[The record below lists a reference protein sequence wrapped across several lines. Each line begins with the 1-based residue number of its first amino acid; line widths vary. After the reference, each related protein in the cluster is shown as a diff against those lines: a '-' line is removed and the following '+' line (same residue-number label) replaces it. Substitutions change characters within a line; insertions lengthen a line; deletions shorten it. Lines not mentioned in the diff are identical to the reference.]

1 MIAKESRQ
9 AVALERF
16 AQANPQLL
24 EEIAGLSAHEQ
35 QQQIQ
40 WAFEDQA
47 DEQGVQPWELALQ
60 LIAESPEELRQMR
73 LEVHREVAEA
83 LGLSWQE
90 YCEFNEI
97 EETAP

>member
-16 AQANPQLL
+16 AKANPELIAEMALL
-24 EEIAGLSAHEQ
+24 SEADR

-40 WAFEDQA
+40 WAFEDEAQA
-47 DEQGVQPWELALQ
+47 QGVEPWELALR
-60 LIAESPEELRQMR
+60 LIAESPQELQAMR

-83 LGLSWQE
+83 LGMSWQE
-90 YCEFNEI
+90 YCDFNEI
-97 EETAP
+97 DGPAS

>member
-97 EETAP
+97 EDAAP

>member
-24 EEIAGLSAHEQ
+24 EEIAGLNAHEQ
-35 QQQIQ
+35 QQQIE

-47 DEQGVQPWELALQ
+47 QEQGLQPWELTLE
-60 LIAESPEELRQMR
+60 LIAESPEELREMR

-97 EETAP
+97 EDAAP

>member
-24 EEIAGLSAHEQ
+24 EEIAGLNAHEQ

-47 DEQGVQPWELALQ
+47 QERGLQAWELTLE
-60 LIAESPEELRQMR
+60 LIAESPEQLREMR

-97 EETAP
+97 EDAAP

>member
-16 AQANPQLL
+16 AQAHPQLL

-47 DEQGVQPWELALQ
+47 DEQGLQPWELTLQ
-60 LIAESPEELRQMR
+60 LIAESPEELHAMR
-73 LEVHREVAEA
+73 MEVHREVAEA

-97 EETAP
+97 EDAAP

>member
-24 EEIAGLSAHEQ
+24 EEIAGLNAHEQ

-40 WAFEDQA
+40 WAFDDQA
-47 DEQGVQPWELALQ
+47 QERGLQSWELTLE
-60 LIAESPEELRQMR
+60 LIAESPEQLREMR
-73 LEVHREVAEA
+73 LEVHREVAET

-97 EETAP
+97 EDAAP

>member
-24 EEIAGLSAHEQ
+24 EEIAGLNAHEQ

-40 WAFEDQA
+40 WAFDDQA
-47 DEQGVQPWELALQ
+47 QERGLQSWELPLE
-60 LIAESPEELRQMR
+60 LIAESPEPLREMR
-73 LEVHREVAEA
+73 LEVHSEVAET

-90 YCEFNEI
+90 YCEINEI
-97 EETAP
+97 EDAAH

>member
-60 LIAESPEELRQMR
+60 LIVESPEELREMR

-97 EETAP
+97 EDAAP

>member
-9 AVALERF
+9 ALALERF
-16 AQANPQLL
+16 ALANPQLL

-40 WAFEDQA
+40 WAFDDQA
-47 DEQGVQPWELALQ
+47 QERGLQSWELTLE
-60 LIAESPEELRQMR
+60 LIAESPEQLREMR
-73 LEVHREVAEA
+73 LEVHREVAET

-97 EETAP
+97 EDAAP